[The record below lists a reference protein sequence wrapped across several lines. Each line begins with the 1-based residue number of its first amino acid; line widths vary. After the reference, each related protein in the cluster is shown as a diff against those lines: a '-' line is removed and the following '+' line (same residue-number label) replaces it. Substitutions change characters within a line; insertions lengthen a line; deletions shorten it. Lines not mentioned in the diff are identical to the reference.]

1 MGMVAGRGG
10 VQGGEGGMAG
20 RGGEWL
26 GDMGAHEVGC
36 CP

>member
-1 MGMVAGRGG
+1 MGMVAGRGE
-10 VQGGEGGMAG
+10 VQGGEE
-20 RGGEWL
+20 EWL